1 MWLERYGLIE
11 VDLMPTLKG
20 EITPILEMWHSCLTD
35 YVVGKR
41 LSLAWT

>member
-11 VDLMPTLKG
+11 VDLMPTNEG
-20 EITPILEMWHSCLTD
+20 EITPFLGMWHSRLTG

-41 LSLAWT
+41 SSLAWT